1 LNEATMSC
9 LDELEHLLVVGDVA
23 SAEALAS
30 RADDREAELVQ
41 ARLAFH
47 SGRCDEARE
56 RLERSVARSPKHPYA
71 RMLLGLVHDAQGR
84 PDAALLEFQQATR
97 FGPTLMP
104 AWFNQARVMLA
115 RGRVAEAAIAFERAA
130 GLEPDNLAVLAAW
143 AQTLAKLRHARRA
156 TTIYLRC
163 IEQSVANPFFVL
175 ELAELLLSDGE
186 GALAEELLEA
196 GSKAFPSQGLFDS
209 RRATLALDRQDT
221 QGAVRLAREALRR
234 EPDRVEF
241 LLGLAVVELARTNLV
256 EARAAA
262 EKALS
267 REPEN
272 WKALH
277 QLGVVFDA
285 MKLHEKACSF
295 FRRALERAPHEWLPR
310 HDLAVVLLESGHP
323 REVKEALGLLDGRP
337 APSAP
342 GARLTRALD
351 RQRAVATRLAEKHEF
366 HQRGRFAALA

>member
-1 LNEATMSC
+1 MSC
-9 LDELEHLLVVGDVA
+9 LDDLEHALLVGDVA
-23 SAEALAS
+23 AAEALAS
-30 RADDREAELVQ
+30 RADAAEAELVH

-47 SGRCDEARE
+47 AGRCDEARE
-56 RLERSVARSPKHPYA
+56 RLERSVARTPKHAYA

-115 RGRVAEAAIAFERAA
+115 RGRIAEAAIAFERAS

-163 IEQSVANPFFVL
+163 IEQGVANPFFVL

-196 GSKAFPSQGLFDS
+196 GSNTFPSQGLFDS
-209 RRATLALDRQDT
+209 RRAALALDRQDI

-234 EPDRVEF
+234 QPDRVEF
-241 LLGLAVVELARTNLV
+241 LLGLAVVELARTNLA

-262 EKALS
+262 EKALGL
-267 REPEN
+267 EPAN

-277 QLGVVFDA
+277 TLGVVFDA

-295 FRRALERAPHEWLPR
+295 FRRAMERAPDEWLPR
-310 HDLAVVLLESGHP
+310 HDLAVLLLESGHP
-323 REVKEALGLLDGRP
+323 REVKEALGLLDGHP
-337 APSAP
+337 PSSAP
-342 GARLTRALD
+342 TDRLTRALD
-351 RQRAVATRLAEKHEF
+351 RQRAVANRLAPKRATL
-366 HQRGRFAALA
+366 QRGRVATVG